1 MQGLRTV
8 HNTLAQVLRHVP
20 LLGTASGQPCKVHVE
35 ATFYR
40 VGAEEAQ
47 AAHRGASVDQVW
59 RDPVFSPLSLPMARK
74 RSRGLTAV
82 PASIGCSQPCQS

>member
-8 HNTLAQVLRHVP
+8 HNTLAKLLRHVP

-47 AAHRGASVDQVW
+47 AAHRGASVDQV
-59 RDPVFSPLSLPMARK
+59 
-74 RSRGLTAV
+74 
-82 PASIGCSQPCQS
+82 